1 MAGFEPRQNSNSYS
15 ATYLNIAANQD
26 ANTNESSLFY
36 SDQAAALGL
45 ALRNASGTEIKR
57 PISMG
62 MLGRPHQG

>member
-1 MAGFEPRQNSNSYS
+1 MAEFEPRYS

-36 SDQAAALGL
+36 SDKAAAKGL

-62 MLGRPHQG
+62 MLRRPHKG